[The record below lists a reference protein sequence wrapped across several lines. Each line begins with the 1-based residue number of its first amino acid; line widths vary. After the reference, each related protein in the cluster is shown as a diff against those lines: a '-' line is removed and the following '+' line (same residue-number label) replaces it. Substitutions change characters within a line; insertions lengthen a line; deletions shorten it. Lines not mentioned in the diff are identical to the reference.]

1 MVHVLQGVT
10 MIDQRISLRAVERPQ
25 VPGTEEKF
33 SWFCESLGLTHGRD
47 LDTTAERVV
56 LQILEEVAEEP
67 GVSSARIAEKL
78 AVTPAR
84 VNHHVRNLVATGLL
98 YRRKKLIYLRGGSLA
113 AAVVEMK
120 KDADRIFDELVAVA
134 EVLDREIVR
143 H

>member
-1 MVHVLQGVT
+1 MVYVLQDVT

-25 VPGTEEKF
+25 ASGTEENF

-67 GVSSARIAEKL
+67 GVSSARIAERL
-78 AVTPAR
+78 AIAPAR

-113 AAVVEMK
+113 AAVTEMR
-120 KDADRIFDELVAVA
+120 KDADRIFDELGAVA
-134 EVLDREIVR
+134 ETLDREVGR

>member
-1 MVHVLQGVT
+1 MVHVLQGVA
-10 MIDQRISLRAVERPQ
+10 MIDQRISLRAVERP
-25 VPGTEEKF
+25 PAGGTEEKI

-67 GVSSARIAEKL
+67 GVSSARVAERL
-78 AVTPAR
+78 AITPAR

-113 AAVVEMK
+113 AAVTEMR
-120 KDADRIFDELVAVA
+120 KDADRIFDGLGAVA
-134 EVLDREIVR
+134 ETLDREIGR
-143 H
+143 R